1 MLLQDTLFAT
11 ANPASTQ
18 ELKPIAIL
26 SFSTVLHHV
35 SLGLPLLRFPSS
47 AHVRETRAWEAA
59 VVQVKHVPYPCSSP
73 FPNLF
78 ADGLSVGSP
87 AYFFIGHAH
96 RPIDS

>member
-1 MLLQDTLFAT
+1 MLLQDTLFAA

-59 VVQVKHVPYPCSSP
+59 VVQVQHVPYPCPPP
-73 FPNLF
+73 FQL
-78 ADGLSVGSP
+78 ADDLSVGSP

-96 RPIDS
+96 RPIDF